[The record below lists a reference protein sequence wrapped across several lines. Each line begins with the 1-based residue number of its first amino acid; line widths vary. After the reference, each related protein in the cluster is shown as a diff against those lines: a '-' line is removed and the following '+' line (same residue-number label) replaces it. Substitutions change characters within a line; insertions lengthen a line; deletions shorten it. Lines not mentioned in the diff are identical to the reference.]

1 MKNFDESVKI
11 NHNTKWPYV
20 PDHFYR
26 LLIIGGSG
34 SMKTNMLLNVIKH
47 QRPDIDNIY
56 LYIKDPFETKYQL
69 LFNGREKL
77 RSESLKNPKACIDH
91 SQLIDDVYENLE
103 GYNPTKKRRVL
114 IVFDNMTADVESN
127 KKLSPIVN
135 EFFFERKK
143 TQYFTHFYT
152 AISFQGT

>member
-1 MKNFDESVKI
+1 MKNNV
-11 NHNTKWPYV
+11 
-20 PDHFYR
+20 
-26 LLIIGGSG
+26 
-34 SMKTNMLLNVIKH
+34 LLNLIKH
-47 QRPDIDNIY
+47 QRPDIDNIC
-56 LYIKDPFETKYQL
+56 LYIKDPFKTKYQL

-77 RSESLKNPKACIDH
+77 RSESLKNPKACTDH
-91 SQLIDDVYENLE
+91 SQLIDDVYEKLE

-114 IVFDNMTADVESN
+114 IVFDNMTADMESN

-135 EFFFERKK
+135 EFFFKRKK